1 MKVVTCESESLQF
14 VKVGLIRE
22 LLSWVG
28 GARLSNLSS
37 FQRWELNDQL
47 INDQLVNDQLINYQ
61 LINDQLI
68 NDQLIND

>member
-1 MKVVTCESESLQF
+1 MKVKVLICESKSLEF
-14 VKVGLIRE
+14 VKFGLIRE

-37 FQRWELNDQL
+37 FQRWEINND
-47 INDQLVNDQLINYQ
+47 Q

-68 NDQLIND
+68 NDQLITDKSKFFSEGFG